1 MIATIDPASLEDH
14 KDLPHNYL
22 HRSLTAED
30 DRYIVLGG
38 IVYTVSITDKVES

>member
-1 MIATIDPASLEDH
+1 MIATIEDH

-38 IVYTVSITDKVES
+38 IVYTMSITDKVES